1 MSDGPSKVV
10 LKQFPYETSPV
21 YSCWSVGNSRHST
34 RHEQGVAFQVGLN
47 EDHDV
52 LDGQLG
58 TFKETVFS
66 WSYFMRSVTL
76 TSKREAGGLG
86 ASLTKIHL
94 PSTCWALQLRSNKSI
109 FHTPVNYHFIRLVE
123 EMEQIPWIIEVF
135 NCYVFHICFSFSEAP
150 PPQYFKE
157 SFVFELPEMKS
168 PCLAIFIKWPC
179 ALQRIA
185 FGFWI
190 CKFILAFHICFDSYV
205 VNMLSYL
212 FIVNCL
218 LRCNCVNM

>member
-1 MSDGPSKVV
+1 MVNLEPSKKLYFLEATSWDRLRLH
-10 LKQFPYETSPV
+10 LKEKPVALEPRWPRFICPPHVGHCSWEAISPFFTHQFITTSSDWLKRWKKFHGLLKSSIV
-21 YSCWSVGNSRHST
+21 MSST
-34 RHEQGVAFQVGLN
+34 F
-47 EDHDV
+47 
-52 LDGQLG
+52 
-58 TFKETVFS
+58 VFL
-66 WSYFMRSVTL
+66 FL
-76 TSKREAGGLG
+76 K
-86 ASLTKIHL
+86 
-94 PSTCWALQLRSNKSI
+94 
-109 FHTPVNYHFIRLVE
+109 
-123 EMEQIPWIIEVF
+123 
-135 NCYVFHICFSFSEAP
+135 P

-157 SFVFELPEMKS
+157 SFVFELPELKS

-190 CKFILAFHICFDSYV
+190 CKFILAFHICFNSYV